1 MKVVLTQVGLWT
13 DQSFGLKIVNET
25 IELRRGEVRVDWAV
39 ECTDFAHLAE
49 GFHQVLIG
57 AEHGISQDHEA

>member
-13 DQSFGLKIVNET
+13 DQSFGLKVINQT
-25 IELRRGEVRVDWAV
+25 IKLGWGEVRVDRAV

-49 GFHQVLIG
+49 GFHQVFIG
-57 AEHGISQDHEA
+57 AEHGIGQYHKA